1 MNIQQ
6 RIKNFLI
13 PLQSDMM
20 SSSKLVHLSSQDTIS
35 LLANIFLLLLL
46 LFFVKHIDP
55 VELKQNKWLV
65 SKHKFSIYIMFW
77 RQKWLGN
84 MPSDESFN
92 REIAFF
98 VRMFMWCKT
107 A

>member
-20 SSSKLVHLSSQDTIS
+20 SFSKLVHLSNQDTIC
-35 LLANIFLLLLL
+35 LLANFFIIIIKFFL
-46 LFFVKHIDP
+46 VKHIDP

-65 SKHKFSIYIMFW
+65 SKHKFSIYIMFC

-84 MPSDESFN
+84 VSSDESFN
-92 REIAFF
+92 R
-98 VRMFMWCKT
+98 
-107 A
+107 

>member
-20 SSSKLVHLSSQDTIS
+20 SSSKLVHLSSQDTIC
-35 LLANIFLLLLL
+35 LLANIFLLLL

-65 SKHKFSIYIMFW
+65 SKHKFSIYIMF
-77 RQKWLGN
+77 
-84 MPSDESFN
+84 
-92 REIAFF
+92 
-98 VRMFMWCKT
+98 
-107 A
+107 